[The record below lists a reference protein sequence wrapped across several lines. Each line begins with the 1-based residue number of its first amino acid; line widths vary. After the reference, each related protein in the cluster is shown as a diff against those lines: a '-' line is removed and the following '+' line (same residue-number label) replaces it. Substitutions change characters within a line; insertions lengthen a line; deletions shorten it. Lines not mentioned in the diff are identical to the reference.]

1 MPPEMADYPTE
12 VREAFDLHRLLADR
26 WDGMS
31 GYYMGKDLSSLGS
44 LISIYEIEDPKIC
57 VYFLKHIDH
66 AYANMVNAK
75 VKAEHEARKRK
86 MKSK

>member
-1 MPPEMADYPTE
+1 MADYPTE

-57 VYFLKHIDH
+57 VYFLKHID
-66 AYANMVNAK
+66 AVYGEMINAK
-75 VKAEHEARKRK
+75 VKRDQEANRRKHKSTIKRK
-86 MKSK
+86 

>member
-1 MPPEMADYPTE
+1 MADYPTE

-44 LISIYEIEDPKIC
+44 LISIYEIEDP
-57 VYFLKHIDH
+57 
-66 AYANMVNAK
+66 
-75 VKAEHEARKRK
+75 
-86 MKSK
+86 